1 MGRDDEG
8 EDDEVVVLT
17 TEDGEELAF
26 EVLGVLEVD
35 GKEYALLTPSDEAE
49 DPEGI
54 DVHIFSYDQ
63 KDDGTEVF
71 SDIDDA
77 VFEKV
82 RAAAERMFGGED
94 DEDEDEDEDDEG
106 KRGEGGGAPDA

>member
-1 MGRDDEG
+1 MGRDEED
-8 EDDEVVVLT
+8 DDEVVVLT

-63 KDDGTEVF
+63 KEDGTEVF

-82 RAAAERMFGGED
+82 RAAAEKMFGGED
-94 DEDEDEDEDDEG
+94 EDDDSEEE
-106 KRGEGGGAPDA
+106 GEGEAGDDA